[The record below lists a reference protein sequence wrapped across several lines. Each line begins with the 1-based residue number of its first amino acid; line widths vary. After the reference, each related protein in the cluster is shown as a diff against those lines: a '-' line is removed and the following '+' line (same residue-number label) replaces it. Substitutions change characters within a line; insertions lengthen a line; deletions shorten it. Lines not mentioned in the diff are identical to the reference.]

1 MRKYFALKPAPTAP
15 LSMSKEF
22 KSPVLKL
29 PAPPEA
35 RVATVIDDYHGHRIA
50 DPYRWLEDATAAET
64 RRFVAEQNVYTRSLL
79 EGIPG
84 RDNLRRRVEQLLTI
98 GRVASPRIGGNR

>member
-1 MRKYFALKPAPTAP
+1 MAPP
-15 LSMSKEF
+15 SMSKEF
-22 KSPVLKL
+22 KSPVLK
-29 PAPPEA
+29 PSAPPEA
-35 RVATVIDDYHGHRIA
+35 RVATVIDDYHGQRIA

-84 RDNLRRRVEQLLTI
+84 RDDLRRRVV
-98 GRVASPRIGGNR
+98 GSSPT